1 MDKTILI
8 ATEKPFAAEAIDHI
22 KSIINNDS
30 GFELE
35 LLENYKDKSDL
46 VNAVSNADAL
56 VVRSD
61 MVTKEVIGATQ
72 NLKVI
77 VRAGS
82 GYDNIDLEAA
92 SAKDIVVMNTP
103 GQNANAV
110 AELAFGMMITMVRGK
125 YNGLPGTELKGK
137 TIGMHGYGNIGKC
150 MAVIAKG
157 FGMQTKAYDPYVE
170 PVLLEN
176 DRVTPV
182 DSLEHLYAGSD
193 FISLNIPANAETNAS
208 VNNNLLLMMKDN
220 AVLLNTARKEII
232 DEDALMNIFEEKRGF
247 RYCSDISPAI
257 KDQLEEKYPDRVF
270 FTAKK
275 MGAQTAEA
283 NINAGVAAVNQ
294 IIRFFDSGDTTFQV
308 N

>member
-232 DEDALMNIFEEKRGF
+232 DEDALMNIFEEKPGF

-283 NINAGVAAVNQ
+283 NVNAGVAAVNQ

>member
-1 MDKTILI
+1 MDRTILI
-8 ATEKPFAAEAIDHI
+8 ATEKPFAEQAMDQI
-22 KSIINNDS
+22 KSIVKDTP
-30 GFELE
+30 GFRIE
-35 LLENYKDKSDL
+35 LLENYKESSDL
-46 VNAVSNADAL
+46 VNAVANVDAL

-61 MVTKEVIGATQ
+61 KVTSGVIDAAGQ
-72 NLKVI
+72 LKII

-82 GYDNIDLEAA
+82 GYDNVDLEKA
-92 SAKDIVVMNTP
+92 SDKNIVVMNTP

-125 YNGLPGTELKGK
+125 YHGLPGTELKGK

-150 MAVIAKG
+150 MAAIAKG
-157 FGMQTKAYDPYVE
+157 FGMNTQAYDPYVE

-182 DSLEHLYAGSD
+182 NSLEQLYGGCD
-193 FISLNIPANAETNAS
+193 FISLNIPVNDETRGC
-208 VNNNLLLMMKDN
+208 VNENLLSIMKDN

-232 DEDALMNIFEEKRGF
+232 DEDALAKTFVEKPGF
-247 RYCSDISPAI
+247 RYTSDISPTI
-257 KDQLEEKYPDRVF
+257 KAQLEEMYPDRVF
-270 FTAKK
+270 FSAKK

-283 NINAGVAAVNQ
+283 NINAGVAAVGQ
-294 IIRFFDSGDTTFQV
+294 VIKFFESGDTTFQV

>member
-35 LLENYKDKSDL
+35 LLENYKDRNDL

-61 MVTKEVIGATQ
+61 MVTKQVVGASQ
-72 NLKVI
+72 RLKVM

-82 GYDNIDLEAA
+82 GFDNIDLEAA

-110 AELAFGMMITMVRGK
+110 AELAFGLLITMIRGK
-125 YNGLPGTELKGK
+125 YDGLPGTELKGK
-137 TIGMHGYGNIGKC
+137 TIGMHGYGNIGRC

-157 FGMQTKAYDPYVE
+157 FGMQTQAYDPYVE
-170 PVLLEN
+170 SVLLEN
-176 DRVTPV
+176 DRVTAI
-182 DSLEHLYAGSD
+182 DTLEQLYSTSD
-193 FISLNIPANAETNAS
+193 FISLNIPANMETIGT
-208 VNNNLLLMMKDN
+208 VNYGLLSKTKKHV
-220 AVLLNTARKEII
+220 VLVNTARKEII
-232 DEDALMNIFEEKRGF
+232 DEPDLMKIFEEKNGF
-247 RYCSDISPAI
+247 CYCSDISPDT
-257 KDQLEEKYPDRVF
+257 KDFYIEKYPERTF
-270 FTAKK
+270 FTSKK

-283 NINAGVAAVNQ
+283 NVNAGVAAVNQ
-294 IIRFFDSGDTTFQV
+294 IIRYFDSGDITFQV